1 MRCKSTRN
9 QHFAL
14 EAKAKV
20 TNQATLVDSSHSELE
35 LELELCAPPA
45 VTVTVTV
52 ELVTT
57 AKTGRELRKAAAKQ
71 GDVRMHKMRPQ
82 TRPSRPQPSLSPYQQ
97 TADNPLTFVRCLRR
111 QWPQPSVT

>member
-9 QHFAL
+9 QHFAP

-35 LELELCAPPA
+35 LELCAPPA
-45 VTVTVTV
+45 VTVTV

-82 TRPSRPQPSLSPYQQ
+82 TRPSRPQPSRP
-97 TADNPLTFVRCLRR
+97 A
-111 QWPQPSVT
+111 

>member
-35 LELELCAPPA
+35 LELCAPPA
-45 VTVTVTV
+45 VTVTV

-82 TRPSRPQPSLSPYQQ
+82 TRPSRPQPSRP
-97 TADNPLTFVRCLRR
+97 A
-111 QWPQPSVT
+111 

>member
-9 QHFAL
+9 QHFAP

-20 TNQATLVDSSHSELE
+20 TSQATLVDSSHSELE

-45 VTVTVTV
+45 VTVTV

-82 TRPSRPQPSLSPYQQ
+82 TRPSRPQPSRP
-97 TADNPLTFVRCLRR
+97 A
-111 QWPQPSVT
+111 

>member
-20 TNQATLVDSSHSELE
+20 TNQATLVDSHSHSELE

-45 VTVTVTV
+45 VTVTV

-82 TRPSRPQPSLSPYQQ
+82 TRPSRPQPSRP
-97 TADNPLTFVRCLRR
+97 A
-111 QWPQPSVT
+111 

>member
-9 QHFAL
+9 EHFAP

-45 VTVTVTV
+45 VTVTV

-82 TRPSRPQPSLSPYQQ
+82 TRPSRPQPSRP
-97 TADNPLTFVRCLRR
+97 A
-111 QWPQPSVT
+111 

>member
-20 TNQATLVDSSHSELE
+20 TNQATLVDSHSELELE

-45 VTVTVTV
+45 VTVTV

-82 TRPSRPQPSLSPYQQ
+82 TRPSRPQPSRP
-97 TADNPLTFVRCLRR
+97 A
-111 QWPQPSVT
+111 

>member
-20 TNQATLVDSSHSELE
+20 TNQATLVDSHSELE

-82 TRPSRPQPSLSPYQQ
+82 TRPSRPQPSRP
-97 TADNPLTFVRCLRR
+97 A
-111 QWPQPSVT
+111 